1 MIDHKEKLES
11 IFGSSEAVSAIVIS
25 LCATMFDNGVRLVHV
40 GGLMRMLGI
49 SNELASEHD
58 EDALELPEDFY
69 EQLAEIEAEE
79 ELLQANDN
87 ITIH

>member
-1 MIDHKEKLES
+1 MIEHKEKLEA
-11 IFGSSEAVSAIVIS
+11 IFGSSEAVSTIVIS
-25 LCATMFDNGVRLVHV
+25 LCATMFDNGVRLVHI

-49 SNELASEHD
+49 SNEIASEHD
-58 EDALELPEDFY
+58 EDALALPEDFY

-79 ELLQANDN
+79 ELHANDN